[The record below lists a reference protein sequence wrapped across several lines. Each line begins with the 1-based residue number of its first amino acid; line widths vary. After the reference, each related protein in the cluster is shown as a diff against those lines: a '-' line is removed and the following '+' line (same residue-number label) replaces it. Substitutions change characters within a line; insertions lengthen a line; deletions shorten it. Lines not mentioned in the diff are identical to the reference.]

1 MNNTD
6 SWASVANSTTSYTT
20 TPEERLGPPAPY
32 TDIGLQVNL
41 FFRVFLGIL
50 GILIPLVPAKL
61 LWINGEFGATVHC
74 MSTVTLNFLYVV
86 NSLIWRDNN
95 VKKWYAG
102 YGWCDFHT
110 FVFFAVETIFHTT
123 LFDIMLGLANKIGN
137 PRVTSLSP
145 KEKKRKDQISAL
157 IIFGNP
163 VLQVLLTYFVITQ
176 RYNVSTLAGCNAVF
190 DPNGLFFV
198 FFILPSPVFTVGAA
212 GLAAVCFYKYR
223 QLEKLTREVIPSDD
237 SIRTARQ
244 KRLRRKLY
252 FLTLSILVLVVPIV
266 CVFFVFNL
274 IEGWPWSLPF
284 DLHRIHANINFV
296 SFTTTERMQVATVL
310 TNYVP
315 VVSSAAICITFGTTV
330 EAYNQYRLVLVF
342 LGFGKIWPKLY
353 QEYDPDDSE
362 PPSELSTQASSKS
375 WWSSMTKNSKRT
387 SQSGN
392 DFSILPITEG
402 IPLTNRSTPAQT
414 TGEGSHTIPS
424 SSYDE
429 LRKEFPDLY
438 PTQSSPTAKAN
449 HNPWPDLSD
458 DPPAPAR
465 NPWYLRPNA
474 FHVPIKLPM
483 PLSPIYIPSL
493 HVDQEKKT
501 EGKQKRTSVNRLSQ
515 GYTALS
521 GSSTTILP
529 PSQSPTCPLPPLPTP
544 TSSSRYSPQEE
555 RHRSTRKKEKQK
567 ESETQESTTKWG
579 VSTVPL
585 KPATPWSPFA
595 SSHTNTT
602 LGVDNRVWSPLSS
615 QKDNDNNNK
624 NGKNHKEDH
633 HAAAHPQDPPV
644 SHSSRLTSGPQL
656 SPPPSYSVAVGE
668 QSSFASASDRLT
680 GLGISPP
687 EREQIGTALGHPP
700 RGGVVRVET
709 HIASEIEVIGNS
721 GRDNGNYSDG
731 DQRGGRD

>member
-50 GILIPLVPAKL
+50 GILIPLVPARL
-61 LWINGEFGATVHC
+61 LWINGEFSATVHC
-74 MSTVTLNFLYVV
+74 MSTVTLNFFYVV

-110 FVFFAVETIFHTT
+110 YVFFAVGTIFHTT

-145 KEKKRKDQISAL
+145 REKKRKNRISAL

-163 VLQVLLTYFVITQ
+163 VLQVLLTYFLLTQ
-176 RYNVSTLAGCNAVF
+176 RYDVSTLAGCNAIF
-190 DPNGLFFV
+190 DPNGVFFV
-198 FFILPSPVFTVGAA
+198 FFILPSPVFTLGAA
-212 GLAAVCFYKYR
+212 GLAGVCFYKYR

-274 IEGWPWSLPF
+274 VEGWPWSLPF
-284 DLHRIHANINFV
+284 DLHRIHANIGFV
-296 SFTTTERMQVATVL
+296 SFTTTERMQVTAVL

-342 LGFGKIWPKLY
+342 LGLGKIWPKLY
-353 QEYDPDDSE
+353 QEYDLDDSE
-362 PPSELSTQASSKS
+362 PPSELSTQTGSKS
-375 WWSSMTKNSKRT
+375 WWSSMTKNSKRGTVT
-387 SQSGN
+387 SQN
-392 DFSILPITEG
+392 DFSILPITED
-402 IPLTNRSTPAQT
+402 IPLTNRSKPAQT
-414 TGEGSHTIPS
+414 TGEGSHTVPCS
-424 SSYDE
+424 PYDK

-438 PTQSSPTAKAN
+438 PTQSSSTAKVN
-449 HNPWPDLSD
+449 HNSWPDLSD
-458 DPPAPAR
+458 DPSPPAHNA
-465 NPWYLRPNA
+465 WYLRLNA

-483 PLSPIYIPSL
+483 PLSPIYIPSP
-493 HVDQEKKT
+493 HADQEKKT

-529 PSQSPTCPLPPLPTP
+529 PSNSPTCPLPPVPTP
-544 TSSSRYSPQEE
+544 TSSSRHSPQEE
-555 RHRSTRKKEKQK
+555 RHRSTRKKQKQK
-567 ESETQESTTKWG
+567 EPETQNSTSNGTPKN
-579 VSTVPL
+579 PL
-585 KPATPWSPFA
+585 TPAAPWSPFA

-602 LGVDNRVWSPLSS
+602 LGVDTRVWS
-615 QKDNDNNNK
+615 QKDKDDPA
-624 NGKNHKEDH
+624 G
-633 HAAAHPQDPPV
+633 HAQDSSS
-644 SHSSRLTSGPQL
+644 SHSSRLTPGPQL
-656 SPPPSYSVAVGE
+656 SLPPSYSVAVGQE
-668 QSSFASASDRLT
+668 FSFASASNRST

-687 EREQIGTALGHPP
+687 ENQQIGTALGHPP
-700 RGGVVRVET
+700 RCGVVRVET
-709 HIASEIEVIGNS
+709 HIASEIEVIGGP
-721 GRDNGNYSDG
+721 GRDDGNGCDG
-731 DQRGGRD
+731 DQQGGRE

>member
-110 FVFFAVETIFHTT
+110 YVFFAVETIFHTT

-145 KEKKRKDQISAL
+145 KEKKRKDRISTL

-223 QLEKLTREVIPSDD
+223 QLEKLTREVIPSDA

-252 FLTLSILVLVVPIV
+252 FVTLSILVLVVPIV

-362 PPSELSTQASSKS
+362 PSSELSTQTSSKS
-375 WWSSMTKNSKRT
+375 WWSSMTKNSKRGTAT

-392 DFSILPITEG
+392 DFSILPVTEG
-402 IPLTNRSTPAQT
+402 IPLSNRSTPAQT

-429 LRKEFPDLY
+429 FRKEFPDLY
-438 PTQSSPTAKAN
+438 PAQSSPTAKAN

-493 HVDQEKKT
+493 HADQDKKT
-501 EGKQKRTSVNRLSQ
+501 EGKQKRTSVNRLSA

-521 GSSTTILP
+521 GSSTTMLP
-529 PSQSPTCPLPPLPTP
+529 PSNSPNCPLPPLPTP
-544 TSSSRYSPQEE
+544 TASSRHSPQEE
-555 RHRSTRKKEKQK
+555 RHRLTRKKQKQK
-567 ESETQESTTKWG
+567 ESETQNSTSNGTPKN
-579 VSTVPL
+579 PL
-585 KPATPWSPFA
+585 TPATPWSPFA
-595 SSHTNTT
+595 SSYTNTT
-602 LGVDNRVWSPLSS
+602 LGVDTRVWS
-615 QKDNDNNNK
+615 QKDNN
-624 NGKNHKEDH
+624 KEDNH
-633 HAAAHPQDPPV
+633 AAHPQDPPV
-644 SHSSRLTSGPQL
+644 SHSSHLTSGPQL

-709 HIASEIEVIGNS
+709 HIASEIEVICDS
-721 GRDNGNYSDG
+721 GRDDGNNGDG
-731 DQRGGRD
+731 YQRGGRE

>member
-32 TDIGLQVNL
+32 TDIGLQINL

-50 GILIPLVPAKL
+50 GILIPLVPARL
-61 LWINGEFGATVHC
+61 LWINGEFSATVHC
-74 MSTVTLNFLYVV
+74 MSTVTLNFFYVV

-110 FVFFAVETIFHTT
+110 YVFFAVETIFHTT
-123 LFDIMLGLANKIGN
+123 LFDIMLGLANKVGN

-145 KEKKRKDQISAL
+145 REKKRKDRISAL

-163 VLQVLLTYFVITQ
+163 VLQVLLTYFLITQ
-176 RYNVSTLAGCNAVF
+176 RYDISTLAGCNAIF
-190 DPNGLFFV
+190 DPNGVFFV
-198 FFILPSPVFTVGAA
+198 FFILPSPVFTLGAA
-212 GLAAVCFYKYR
+212 GLAGVCFYKYR

-274 IEGWPWSLPF
+274 VEGWPWSLPF
-284 DLHRIHANINFV
+284 DLHRIHANIDFV
-296 SFTTTERMQVATVL
+296 SFTTTERMQVTAVL

-330 EAYNQYRLVLVF
+330 EAYNQYRLLLVF
-342 LGFGKIWPKLY
+342 LGLGKIWPKLY

-362 PPSELSTQASSKS
+362 PPSELSTQTRSKS
-375 WWSSMTKNSKRT
+375 WWSSMTKNSKRGTVT
-387 SQSGN
+387 SQN
-392 DFSILPITEG
+392 DFSILPITED
-402 IPLTNRSTPAQT
+402 IPLTNRSKPAQT
-414 TGEGSHTIPS
+414 AGEGSHTVPCS
-424 SSYDE
+424 PYDK

-438 PTQSSPTAKAN
+438 PTQSSSTAKVN
-449 HNPWPDLSD
+449 HNSWPDLSD
-458 DPPAPAR
+458 DPSPPAR
-465 NPWYLRPNA
+465 NAWYLRPNA

-493 HVDQEKKT
+493 HTDQEKKT

-529 PSQSPTCPLPPLPTP
+529 PSNSPTCPLPPVPTP
-544 TSSSRYSPQEE
+544 TSSSRHSPQEE
-555 RHRSTRKKEKQK
+555 RHRSTRKKQKQK
-567 ESETQESTTKWG
+567 EPETQNSTSNGTPKN
-579 VSTVPL
+579 PL
-585 KPATPWSPFA
+585 TPAAPWSPFA
-595 SSHTNTT
+595 SSRTNTT
-602 LGVDNRVWSPLSS
+602 LGVDTRVWS
-615 QKDNDNNNK
+615 QKDKDDSA
-624 NGKNHKEDH
+624 G
-633 HAAAHPQDPPV
+633 HAQGSPS
-644 SHSSRLTSGPQL
+644 SHSSRLTPGPQL
-656 SPPPSYSVAVGE
+656 SLPPSYSVAVGQE
-668 QSSFASASDRLT
+668 FSFASASNRST

-687 EREQIGTALGHPP
+687 ENQQIGTALGHPP
-700 RGGVVRVET
+700 RCGVVRVET
-709 HIASEIEVIGNS
+709 HIASEIEVIGGP
-721 GRDNGNYSDG
+721 GRDDGNGCDG
-731 DQRGGRD
+731 DQQGGRG

>member
-74 MSTVTLNFLYVV
+74 MSTVTLNFFYVV

-110 FVFFAVETIFHTT
+110 YVFFAVETIFHTT

-145 KEKKRKDQISAL
+145 KEKKRKDRISAL

-176 RYNVSTLAGCNAVF
+176 RYNVSTLAGCNAIF
-190 DPNGLFFV
+190 DPNGVFFV
-198 FFILPSPVFTVGAA
+198 FFILPSPFFTLGAA
-212 GLAAVCFYKYR
+212 GLAGVCFYKYR

-274 IEGWPWSLPF
+274 ILGWPWSLPF
-284 DLHRIHANINFV
+284 NFHRIHANINFV
-296 SFTTTERMQVATVL
+296 SFTTTERMQVTAVL

-353 QEYDPDDSE
+353 QEYDPDGSE
-362 PPSELSTQASSKS
+362 PPSQLSRQTSSKS
-375 WWSSMTKNSKRT
+375 WWLSMTKNSKRGTVT

-392 DFSILPITEG
+392 DFSILPITED
-402 IPLTNRSTPAQT
+402 IPLTTRSKPAQT
-414 TGEGSHTIPS
+414 MGEGSHTTPCS
-424 SSYDE
+424 PYDE

-438 PTQSSPTAKAN
+438 PTQSSPTTKAN

-458 DPPAPAR
+458 GPPAPAR

-483 PLSPIYIPSL
+483 PLSPIYVPSL
-493 HVDQEKKT
+493 HADQEKRT
-501 EGKQKRTSVNRLSQ
+501 EGKQKRTSVNRLSA

-529 PSQSPTCPLPPLPTP
+529 PSSSPTCPLPPLPTP
-544 TSSSRYSPQEE
+544 SSSSRHSPQEE
-555 RHRSTRKKEKQK
+555 RHRSTRKKQKQK
-567 ESETQESTTKWG
+567 EPSETQDSTSNNG

-595 SSHTNTT
+595 SDHKNTT
-602 LGVDNRVWSPLSS
+602 LGVDTRVWS
-615 QKDNDNNNK
+615 QKDK
-624 NGKNHKEDH
+624 KEDH
-633 HAAAHPQDPPV
+633 HAAPHQQDSSV
-644 SHSSRLTSGPQL
+644 SHNSSRLPAPQL
-656 SPPPSYSVAVGE
+656 SPPPSYSVAVGQE
-668 QSSFASASDRLT
+668 SSFASASDRST
-680 GLGISPP
+680 GISGSPP
-687 EREQIGTALGHPP
+687 EQQQQQIGTALGHPP

-709 HIASEIEVIGNS
+709 HIASEIEVIGGS
-721 GRDNGNYSDG
+721 GRDDGNDGDGHG
-731 DQRGGRD
+731 DQRGGRK

>member
-6 SWASVANSTTSYTT
+6 SWASVANITTPYTT

-50 GILIPLVPAKL
+50 GILIPLVPARL
-61 LWINGEFGATVHC
+61 LWINGEFSATVHC
-74 MSTVTLNFLYVV
+74 MSTVTLNFFYVV

-110 FVFFAVETIFHTT
+110 YVFFAVETVFHTT

-145 KEKKRKDQISAL
+145 KEKKRKDRISAL

-163 VLQVLLTYFVITQ
+163 LLQVLLTYFIITQ
-176 RYNVSTLAGCNAVF
+176 RYDVLTLAGCNAVF
-190 DPNGLFFV
+190 DPNGVFFV

-212 GLAAVCFYKYR
+212 GLAGVCFYKYR
-223 QLEKLTREVIPSDD
+223 QLEKLTREVLPSDD

-274 IEGWPWSLPF
+274 IQGWPWTLPF

-296 SFTTTERMQVATVL
+296 SFTTTERMQVSTVL

-315 VVSSAAICITFGTTV
+315 VVSSVAICITFGTTV

-342 LGFGKIWPKLY
+342 LGLGKIWPKLY
-353 QEYDPDDSE
+353 QEYDPDESE
-362 PPSELSTQASSKS
+362 PPSELSTQISSQS
-375 WWSSMTKNSKRT
+375 WWSSMTKNGKRGTVT
-387 SQSGN
+387 SHSGN
-392 DFSILPITEG
+392 DFSILPNTED
-402 IPLTNRSTPAQT
+402 IPLTNRLNPAQT
-414 TGEGSHTIPS
+414 TGEGSHTGPRS
-424 SSYDE
+424 PYE
-429 LRKEFPDLY
+429 EFRKEFSDLY
-438 PTQSSPTAKAN
+438 PSQSSPTAN
-449 HNPWPDLSD
+449 VDHNPWPDLSD
-458 DPPAPAR
+458 DPSPPAR

-474 FHVPIKLPM
+474 FHVPITLPM

-493 HVDQEKKT
+493 HAGQAKKT
-501 EGKQKRTSVNRLSQ
+501 EGKQKRTTVNKLSQ
-515 GYTALS
+515 GYTTLS
-521 GSSTTILP
+521 SSSTTILP
-529 PSQSPTCPLPPLPTP
+529 PSNSPTCPLPPIPTP
-544 TSSSRYSPQEE
+544 TFSSRHSPQEE
-555 RHRSTRKKEKQK
+555 RYRATRKAQKQK
-567 ESETQESTTKWG
+567 EPDTLHSTGNGTLKN
-579 VSTVPL
+579 PL
-585 KPATPWSPFA
+585 MPAAPWSPFA

-602 LGVDNRVWSPLSS
+602 LGVDTRVWS
-615 QKDNDNNNK
+615 QKDKDDSA
-624 NGKNHKEDH
+624 G
-633 HAAAHPQDPPV
+633 HAQDSPI
-644 SHSSRLTSGPQL
+644 SHSSRSTTGPPQI
-656 SPPPSYSVAVGE
+656 SPPPSYSVAVGQE
-668 QSSFASASDRLT
+668 FSFASASDRST

-687 EREQIGTALGHPP
+687 ENQQIGTALGHPP

-709 HIASEIEVIGNS
+709 HIASEIEVIGGPGRDDGNDRDDDQRS
-721 GRDNGNYSDG
+721 GREW
-731 DQRGGRD
+731 